1 MIKDLRMIEKKDKNI
16 EREQVKVNKLN
27 NKKKQ
32 RERDSLELQKYK
44 RN

>member
-1 MIKDLRMIEKKDKNI
+1 MIEKKDKNI

-27 NKKKQ
+27 NKKMQ

-44 RN
+44 PNQLNQN

>member
-1 MIKDLRMIEKKDKNI
+1 MKDLRMIEKKDKNI

-44 RN
+44 PN

>member
-1 MIKDLRMIEKKDKNI
+1 MIEKKEKNI
-16 EREQVKVNKLN
+16 EREQVKVNRLN

-44 RN
+44 RNQLNQN

>member
-1 MIKDLRMIEKKDKNI
+1 MIKDLRMIEKTEKNI